1 MKKIVC
7 LGIIGALVYGYTQLT
22 DSKKR
27 YIKELVRQMPY
38 LVPRYFV

>member
-7 LGIIGALVYGYTQLT
+7 LGIIGVLVYGYTRLT

-27 YIKELVRQMPY
+27 YIKELVRQLPY

>member
-7 LGIIGALVYGYTQLT
+7 LGIIGTLFYGYTQLT